1 MPDRPLTLTLLAG
14 GLALAVLWTHHEQS
28 EAVHSHV
35 ARVESD
41 TVRREAMQMSTAL
54 QGEVGQ
60 LTSLAQSLKM
70 RGGPFSE
77 RPENVDALW
86 VVSFSERGT
95 PEVHVQRGNLEM
107 PADLPVVD
115 GAKLAGL
122 WRTPSGDPLL
132 LSLLSLDL
140 ADTGGQPRSL
150 MLARLLGSEWA
161 TAFAR
166 NTGLDCR
173 LWDLGTRTILPPDAD
188 QTLPLLSHES
198 HIVRRD
204 KSGTLVAYQAFG
216 DVAGRPQLLL
226 SARSTMSLEKL
237 AQPVLDRSLYWSI
250 GLGSLAWALC
260 AFLLSRREYGF
271 GTQTSSPQTSDSRE
285 LGGVLHNMGNVLN
298 SVNIS
303 ASVVSKQIDDLSL
316 GDLSGIAEALE
327 GHKDDLAAFV
337 AQDTRGQH
345 LRPLLNAL
353 SIQLGD
359 ERRGLAVEVQILSE
373 GIEHIC
379 DLIRCQQGRAD
390 LIDRAEEVRLG
401 DRLEEALRIT
411 NHGLGTD
418 ASLEVVREFD
428 EADSIETDKNN
439 LIEILV
445 NLVQNARQSMTSSP
459 SNVNRLTLRVHRTSP
474 ARVLIEVEDTG
485 VGITP
490 DCMGKVFDL
499 GFTTKEDGHGY
510 GLHTAAIAAREMGG
524 ALWASSA
531 GEGLGAT
538 FTLELPTS
546 PAVSQIARRED
557 VA

>member
-1 MPDRPLTLTLLAG
+1 MPDRPLTLSLLAG
-14 GLALAVLWTHHEQS
+14 GLALAVLWTHHEQG

-41 TVRREAMQMSTAL
+41 TVRQEVMQMSTAL
-54 QGEVGQ
+54 QSEVGQ
-60 LTSLAQSLKM
+60 LTFIAQSMKM

-77 RPENVDALW
+77 RPEDVDALW
-86 VVSFSERGT
+86 VVSFSERDT
-95 PEVHVQRGNLEM
+95 PEVHVQLGNLEM
-107 PADLPVVD
+107 PPDLPIVD

-122 WRTPSGDPLL
+122 WRTKSGDPLL
-132 LSLLSLDL
+132 LSLLPLEL

-150 MLARLLGSEWA
+150 VLARMLGSEWA

-166 NTGLDCR
+166 NTGMDCR
-173 LWDLGTRTILPPDAD
+173 LWDLGTQTILPPDAD

-204 KSGTLVAYQAFG
+204 DSGTLVAYQAFG

-226 SARSTMSLEKL
+226 SARSTMSLEEL
-237 AQPVLDRSLYWSI
+237 AQPVLDRSLYGSI
-250 GLGSLAWALC
+250 GLGALAWVLC
-260 AFLLSRREYGF
+260 AVLLSQKKYGD
-271 GTQTSSPQTSDSRE
+271 GTHVASSQTSDSRE

-303 ASVVSKQIDDLSL
+303 ASVVSKQVDDLSL
-316 GDLSGIAEALE
+316 GDLNGIAGALE
-327 GHKDDLAAFV
+327 EHRGDLAAFV

-359 ERRGLAVEVQILSE
+359 ERRGLAAEVQTLSE

-390 LIDRAEEVRLG
+390 LIDRSEEVRLG

-428 EADSIETDKNN
+428 EADTIETDKNN

-445 NLVQNARQSMTSSP
+445 NLVQNARQSMASSP
-459 SNVNRLTLRVHRTSP
+459 SRMNRLTLRVHRTSP

-485 VGITP
+485 GGITP
-490 DCMGKVFDL
+490 ECMGKVFDL

-524 ALWASSA
+524 ALWASSP

-546 PAVSQIARRED
+546 PAISQIARRED

>member
-28 EAVHSHV
+28 EAVDKHV
-35 ARVESD
+35 ARVESE
-41 TVRREAMQMSTAL
+41 TAQREVMQMVTSL

-60 LTSLAQSLKM
+60 LTSIAQSMKM
-70 RGGPFSE
+70 LGGPFSE
-77 RPENVDALW
+77 RPEDVDALW
-86 VVSFSERGT
+86 VVSLPDRGK

-107 PADLPVVD
+107 PTDLPIVD

-122 WRTPSGDPLL
+122 WRTKSGDPLL
-132 LSLLSLDL
+132 LSLLPLELS
-140 ADTGGQPRSL
+140 DTGGQPRTL
-150 MLARLLGSEWA
+150 VLARLLGSEWA

-166 NTGLDCR
+166 DTGLDCR
-173 LWDLGTRTILPPDAD
+173 LWDLGAQAILPPDAD

-204 KSGTLVAYQAFG
+204 ASGTLVAYQAFG

-226 SARSTMSLEKL
+226 SARSTMNLEKL
-237 AQPVLDRSLYWSI
+237 AQPVLDHSLYWSI
-250 GLGSLAWALC
+250 GLGTLAWVLC
-260 AFLLSRREYGF
+260 AVLLSRKWHGP
-271 GTQTSSPQTSDSRE
+271 GAHATSSQTSDSRE

-303 ASVVSKQIDDLSL
+303 ASVVSKQVDDLSL
-316 GDLSGIAEALE
+316 GDLGGIAGALE
-327 GHKDDLAAFV
+327 EHKDDLAAFV

-353 SIQLGD
+353 SVQLGD
-359 ERRGLAVEVQILSE
+359 ERRGLAAEVQILSE

-390 LIDRAEEVRLG
+390 LIDRSEEVQLG

-418 ASLEVVREFD
+418 ANLEVVREFD
-428 EADSIETDKNN
+428 DADSIETDKNN

-445 NLVQNARQSMTSSP
+445 NLVQNARQSMSLNP
-459 SNVNRLTLRVHRTSP
+459 SRLNRLTLRVHRTSP

-485 VGITP
+485 GGITP
-490 DCMGKVFDL
+490 ECMGKVFDL

-531 GEGLGAT
+531 GKGLGAT
-538 FTLELPTS
+538 FTLELPTN
-546 PAVSQIARRED
+546 PAVSQIARREN

>member
-1 MPDRPLTLTLLAG
+1 MPDRPLTLSLLAG
-14 GLALAVLWTHHEQS
+14 GLALAVLWTHHEQG

-41 TVRREAMQMSTAL
+41 TVRQEVMQMSTAL
-54 QGEVGQ
+54 QSEVGQ
-60 LTSLAQSLKM
+60 LTFIAQSMKM

-77 RPENVDALW
+77 RPEDVDALW

-95 PEVHVQRGNLEM
+95 PEVHVQLGNLEM
-107 PADLPVVD
+107 PPDLPIVD

-122 WRTPSGDPLL
+122 WRTKSGDPLL
-132 LSLLSLDL
+132 LSLLPLEL

-150 MLARLLGSEWA
+150 VLARMLGSEWA

-166 NTGLDCR
+166 NTGMDCR
-173 LWDLGTRTILPPDAD
+173 LWDLGTQTILPPDAD

-204 KSGTLVAYQAFG
+204 DSGTLVAYQAFG

-226 SARSTMSLEKL
+226 SARSTMSLEEL
-237 AQPVLDRSLYWSI
+237 AQPVLDRSLYGSI
-250 GLGSLAWALC
+250 GLGALAWVLC
-260 AFLLSRREYGF
+260 AVLLSQKKYGD
-271 GTQTSSPQTSDSRE
+271 GTHVASSQTSDSRE

-303 ASVVSKQIDDLSL
+303 ASVVSKQVDDLSL
-316 GDLSGIAEALE
+316 GDLNGIAGALE
-327 GHKDDLAAFV
+327 EHRGDLAAFV

-359 ERRGLAVEVQILSE
+359 ERRGLAAEVQTLSE

-390 LIDRAEEVRLG
+390 LIDRSEEVRLG

-418 ASLEVVREFD
+418 ASLEVIREFD
-428 EADSIETDKNN
+428 EADTIETDKNN

-445 NLVQNARQSMTSSP
+445 NLVQNARQSMASSP
-459 SNVNRLTLRVHRTSP
+459 SRMNRLTLRVHRTSL

-485 VGITP
+485 GGITP
-490 DCMGKVFDL
+490 ECMGKVFDL

-524 ALWASSA
+524 ALWASSP

-546 PAVSQIARRED
+546 PAISQIARRED